1 MFVVGLKRFCFAA
14 KDAEMWYVNFC
25 CCGVAAAAGTAV
37 VLVVVAVVAVLVA
50 LLSTGAEVLNLE
62 FPMVENGRMGVGET
76 TSGFAIDGD
85 MYAAVEANHFSE
97 SKDDFAAI
105 E

>member
-37 VLVVVAVVAVLVA
+37 VVAAVAVLMA

-62 FPMVENGRMGVGET
+62 FPIVENGRIGVGET

-97 SKDDFAAI
+97 SKDDFAAT

>member
-37 VLVVVAVVAVLVA
+37 VVVVAAVAVLVA
-50 LLSTGAEVLNLE
+50 LPLSTGVEVLNLE
-62 FPMVENGRMGVGET
+62 FPIVENGRIGVGET
-76 TSGFAIDGD
+76 TSGFARDGD

-97 SKDDFAAI
+97 SKDDFA